1 MAKKRPSRPRP
12 NSRKP
17 AKEPLQPEA
26 SQPVTEFTG
35 KYLVLFEEDGVEEGL
50 KKLKTGLGLSDVC
63 HAKEFSASALDID
76 QANQADIVLFD
87 ELKVAVVDVPPS
99 ESARMNSTVA
109 NTPAIMLSEPEQYMY
124 AIGSFSFEY
133 LKGYRDGVNQLV
145 ESLMELERVPEDA
158 DALASTVSFADTTQ
172 LTWGLQATKVNVS
185 NFSGSQIRIAVLDT
199 GFDIDGHPD
208 FRGRSIVSQ
217 SFITGETAQDRNG
230 HGTHCVG
237 SAMGPKIPAS
247 GVRRYGCASNA
258 QIFVGKVLN
267 NAGSGSD
274 QGILAGINW
283 AIVNRC
289 RIISMSLG
297 ARVAPGA
304 AHSAIYETIA
314 SRALNANPGTLIV
327 AAAGNDSRDPST
339 GVRTSPPSPVS
350 RPANCPSIMAVASL
364 DNRLQV
370 SPFSNGGVNSG
381 GGEVN
386 IAGPGSAVFSSV
398 PDPFPASVQPTGFG
412 RPWPA
417 RHHIISGTSMATPHV
432 AGIAAMWLEARPT
445 ATARSLWQLLVNNA
459 KQLPLPKQDVG
470 GGLVQAP

>member
-1 MAKKRPSRPRP
+1 MAKKRPASPRS
-12 NSRKP
+12 NSRKTP
-17 AKEPLQPEA
+17 NDLQNIEP

-35 KYLVLFEEDGVEEGL
+35 KYLVLFEEHGVDEGL
-50 KKLKTGLGLSDVC
+50 KKLKSGLGLSDVC
-63 HAKEFSASALDID
+63 HANEFTASALNIQ
-76 QANQADIVLFD
+76 QANQAEIVVLD
-87 ELKVAVVDVPPS
+87 ELKLAVVDIPPS
-99 ESARMNSTVA
+99 DLSRMNSTVA
-109 NTPAIMLSEPEQYMY
+109 SSPAIMLSEPEQYMY
-124 AIGSFSFEY
+124 ALGSFSLEY

-145 ESLMELERVPEDA
+145 ESLIELELAPSA
-158 DALASTVSFADTTQ
+158 AAALASTVSFADTAQ

-199 GFDIDGHPD
+199 GFDINGHPD
-208 FRGRSIVSQ
+208 FQGRSIVSQ
-217 SFITGETAQDRNG
+217 SFIPGQTVQDGNG

-247 GVRRYGCASNA
+247 GVRRYGCAFNA
-258 QIFVGKVLN
+258 EIFVGKVLS

-283 AIVNRC
+283 AIANGC

-297 ARVAPGA
+297 SRVAPGGT
-304 AHSAIYETIA
+304 HSGIYETIA
-314 SRALNANPGTLIV
+314 NRALNASPGTLIV

-339 GVRTSPPSPVS
+339 GARMSPPAPVS

-364 DNRLQV
+364 DNKLQV
-370 SPFSNGGVNSG
+370 SPFSNGGINSG

-386 IAGPGSAVFSSV
+386 IAGPGSAIFSSV
-398 PDPFPASVQPTGFG
+398 PDPFPPSNQPTGFG
-412 RPWPA
+412 RPWPSK
-417 RHHIISGTSMATPHV
+417 HHIISGTSMATPHV
-432 AGIAAMWLEARPT
+432 AGIAALWLEANPT

-459 KQLPLPKQDVG
+459 KQLPLLKQDVG